1 MKTLNRDELVTL
13 IVEKDKA
20 STMIG
25 LVYVAPQ
32 KKLGKGRGK
41 NSMIN
46 TLGIDSEKIMKHSK
60 ASFQGGSDY
69 KNRDMK
75 WREKNGLPAENYDGG
90 EEWDIHYK
98 KHTEYLIEHRSTGQ
112 LYIRLF
118 DYTNTNLPT
127 IDSVSPKFHKPTYSY
142 EGKRVDI
149 KDPKFGPFVSTAKP
163 KPSII
168 RSYRF
173 DRIKLITV
181 DGVRYRVSAV

>member
-90 EEWDIHYK
+90 EEWAIHYT
-98 KHTEYLIEHRSTGQ
+98 KHTEYLVEHKESGH
-112 LYIRLF
+112 LYIRLY
-118 DYTNTNLPT
+118 DYLAE
-127 IDSVSPKFHKPTYSY
+127 FRKPTYSY

-149 KDPKFGPFVSTAKP
+149 KDPKFSPFVSTAKP

>member
-60 ASFQGGSDY
+60 F
-69 KNRDMK
+69 
-75 WREKNGLPAENYDGG
+75 
-90 EEWDIHYK
+90 
-98 KHTEYLIEHRSTGQ
+98 
-112 LYIRLF
+112 
-118 DYTNTNLPT
+118 
-127 IDSVSPKFHKPTYSY
+127 
-142 EGKRVDI
+142 
-149 KDPKFGPFVSTAKP
+149 
-163 KPSII
+163 
-168 RSYRF
+168 
-173 DRIKLITV
+173 
-181 DGVRYRVSAV
+181 